1 MAIIGSTV
9 KTGSTAMSVT
19 GGSDISFSLTGLNV
33 ANGINVAVAT
43 DPDYSTRRNA
53 SFKSRMPSISNGTYT
68 KGKFEV
74 VYVQPIVLSSGTVV
88 FNTLRLGLETHPELA
103 AASMKDLRYVGAQ
116 ILTGS
121 SYDDFW
127 QAGALT

>member
-9 KTGSTAMSVT
+9 KTGATSASVT
-19 GGSDISFSLTGLNV
+19 GGSDISFSLTGLYV

-53 SFKSRMPSISNGTYT
+53 TFKSRMPSISNGTYT
-68 KGKFEV
+68 RGKYSV
-74 VYVQPIVLSSGTVV
+74 AYVHPTILTSGTVV
-88 FNTLRLGLETHPELA
+88 FNTLRIELETHPEFA
-103 AASMKDLRYVGAQ
+103 AASAKDLRLVGSQ
-116 ILTGS
+116 ILTLP

-127 QAGALT
+127 GAGAIA